1 MKRRLAF
8 IGALSLCSMIYAQ
21 AEKDAPE
28 DSISRVYT
36 LGAVEVIGKTT
47 KASVPDK
54 LDMIQMRE
62 FNRDNL
68 TDAVNLIPGLT
79 ISETGARN
87 EGAFYLR
94 GFSMLQTPIFYD
106 GVPIYVPYDGN
117 VDITRFT
124 TFDLAQ
130 ISVSKAFTSVLYGP
144 NTMGGAINLVSRKPA
159 KKLEIDGISGMK
171 FSKEGLNGY
180 NTGINIGSRMK
191 KFYFLGSFSFLD
203 TKFMSLSDKFTPT
216 DYEDG
221 GRREHSA
228 AKDLKISAKV
238 GYTPNAT
245 DEYSVS
251 FIIQNAEKNISPSIL
266 GGQYRDYPKYD
277 KKSVYFKSNTYLGL
291 ATNIKVTAFYD
302 NYYNIMDQFDDKT
315 YLLQNTK
322 KAFHSIYNDY
332 SLGGSFNLSNES
344 IKNNVLQ
351 FAFHEKYD
359 SHKEHNGGI
368 AANETTGQT
377 AVTGEPIQKYLDN
390 TISAGLEDTYTFNKY
405 IIAVAGLSYNSRSN
419 SKAQEYGTHY
429 LTGEKNVLYDF
440 PTGSDDAFNYQ
451 LATILHVAKGHDITV
466 SASRKSHFASQK
478 DRYSS
483 KFGSQEPNPDLASE
497 FSWIFDITYEG
508 KITDKFQYQASV
520 FRNNVDDAIYQIT
533 VGTQDNGDPIYQN
546 RNVGKS
552 VFQGYEL
559 SFGWEAMKNLT
570 LGGNYSYIHRENK
583 EDKTVK
589 FVGVPDHKFIAYGKY
604 KLSSW
609 DAYFHFDTEVNSKR
623 YVTSTGTTVPGY
635 MLMNAKIHSQ
645 VWKGLACEIGSRNL
659 FDRNYSISQNYPRE
673 GRTFFT
679 SVVYNF

>member
-1 MKRRLAF
+1 MLFLGLPA
-8 IGALSLCSMIYAQ
+8 IMIYAQ
-21 AEKDAPE
+21 ADKDVMP
-28 DSISRVYT
+28 DSISRVYQ
-36 LGAVEVIGKTT
+36 LGTVDVVGTAIKIS
-47 KASVPDK
+47 APDK
-54 LDMIQMRE
+54 IDMLQMRE
-62 FNRDNL
+62 FNKDNL

-87 EGAFYLR
+87 EGALYLR

-130 ISVSKAFTSVLYGP
+130 ISVTKAFTSVLYGP
-144 NTMGGAINLVSRKPA
+144 NTMGGAINLVSRKPL
-159 KKLEIDGISGMK
+159 KKIEVDGISGIK

-180 NTGINIGSRMK
+180 HTGVNIGSRTK
-191 KFYFLGSFSFLD
+191 NFYFLGSVSYLD
-203 TKFMSLSDKFTPT
+203 TKFISLSDKFTPT

-228 AKDLKISAKV
+228 SKDLKVSAKV

-245 DEYSVS
+245 DEYSLNL
-251 FIIQNAEKNISPSIL
+251 IIQDAKKNISPSIT
-266 GGQYRDYPKYD
+266 GGQYRDYPKYN
-277 KKSVYFKSNTYLGL
+277 KKSIYFKSNTYLGL
-291 ATNIKVTAFYD
+291 GTNMKITAFYD
-302 NYYNIMDQFDDKT
+302 NYYNIMNQFDDHT
-315 YLLQNTK
+315 YLLQNTR
-322 KAFHSIYNDY
+322 KAFHSIYDDY

-344 IKNNVLQ
+344 IKNNLLQ

-359 SHKEHNGGI
+359 SHKEHNGAI
-368 AANETTGQT
+368 AANETTGQV
-377 AVTGEPIQKYLDN
+377 AKEGEPIQKYLDN
-390 TISAGLEDTYTFNKY
+390 TLSVGLEDTYTFSKY
-405 IIAVAGLSYNSRSN
+405 FTAVAGLSYNYRSN

-429 LTGEKNVLYDF
+429 LTGDKNVLYDF

-451 LATILHVAKGHDITV
+451 LASILHVAKKHDITV

-483 KFGSQEPNPDLASE
+483 KFGSQEPNPDLSSE

-508 KITDKFQYQASV
+508 RLTDKFQYQASL

-546 RNVGKS
+546 RNVGRA

-559 SFGWEAMKNLT
+559 SFGWELVKNLKI
-570 LGGNYSYIHRENK
+570 GANYSYIHRENK
-583 EDKTVK
+583 EDKAVK

-604 KLSSW
+604 ELSSW
-609 DAYFHFDTEVNSKR
+609 GAYFHFDTEVNSKR
-623 YVTSTGTTVPGY
+623 YVTSDGITVPGY
-635 MLMNAKIHSQ
+635 MIMNAKIHSQ
-645 VWKGLACEIGSRNL
+645 LWKGLSCEFGTKNL
-659 FDRNYSISQNYPRE
+659 FDRNYAISRNYPKE
-673 GRTFFT
+673 GRSFFT
-679 SVVYNF
+679 SIVYNF